1 MGIIKRKT
9 EIFHLESIK
18 EMPKLK
24 LPAKASLWYIMS
36 SAISRTIGAAGTPI
50 FTRLLTPEEY
60 GIFPLYNTW
69 LAVATVILTLELT
82 GGVIYRGLQK
92 FSNSRDRFLS
102 ATFGLFL
109 SIFLFIC
116 ALYFAFSNFIN
127 KITGLST
134 ITTSFMI
141 AQIFASAA
149 IGFYTGRARFEYRY
163 KDVAF
168 LNIASAIGAPLLS
181 ISLILLTKLKGE
193 ARIIGTSLTLMI
205 CAIPIIYIILKRSSV
220 LFDKEIWRFLLR
232 FNLPLLPHYLS
243 MSLILRVGEMT
254 VSRVYGTEALGKYS
268 VALSVGMSLTMISG
282 GLLSALSPWMLRKI
296 KSGEMDKIRD
306 FLLTLTKALSLICL
320 LLLTIAPEAI
330 KILTPHAFHDA
341 LPAVYPLAL
350 CVIPTFLAGAMTSG
364 EMYYEK
370 SGITALPSIIAAAIS
385 CALSLLLLPK
395 MDYRF
400 SGIFTLLS
408 YIALAA
414 FGTLIFKRMSGNVPI
429 HVKKSITTLALTIGY
444 ALLLFLFRDVLA
456 SRILLAIPL
465 LPALLTLGRTIYR
478 EIKE

>member
-1 MGIIKRKT
+1 M
-9 EIFHLESIK
+9 ESIK

-24 LPAKASLWYIMS
+24 LPAKASLWYIAS

-60 GIFPLYNTW
+60 GLFPLYNTW

-92 FSNSRDRFLS
+92 FSHNRDKFLS
-102 ATFGLFL
+102 AAFGLFL
-109 SIFLFIC
+109 SVFLFVC
-116 ALYFAFSNFIN
+116 VLYFAFSAIIN
-127 KITGLST
+127 KMTGLST
-134 ITTSFMI
+134 FTTSFMI

-163 KDVAF
+163 KDVAL
-168 LNIASAIGAPLLS
+168 LNIASALGAPMLS
-181 ISLILLTKLKGE
+181 ILLILLTKFKSE
-193 ARIIGTSLTLMI
+193 ARIIGTSLTLLL
-205 CAIPIIYIILKRSSV
+205 CAIPILYIILKRSGV

-232 FNLPLLPHYLS
+232 FNLPLLPHYFA

-254 VSRVYGTEALGKYS
+254 IGRVYGTEALGKYS

-330 KILTPHAFHDA
+330 KILTPRAFHDA

-350 CVIPTFLAGAMTSG
+350 CVIPSFIAGALTSG

-385 CALSLLLLPK
+385 CALSLLFLPK
-395 MDYRF
+395 IDYRF
-400 SGIFTLLS
+400 SGIFALLS

-414 FGTLIFKRMSGNVPI
+414 FGTLIFRRMSGNIPI
-429 HVKKSITTLALTIGY
+429 HLKKSITTLALTIAY

-456 SRILLAIPL
+456 SRILLSLPLIPAIL
-465 LPALLTLGRTIYR
+465 ILAKQIYSEIR
-478 EIKE
+478 E